1 METLLTHT
9 DVRPLLSDEHFSVDG
24 TLIEAWAGHKS
35 FKRKNDQDG
44 DGANFHGT
52 TRKNDTHAS
61 TTDPDSRLYRKSEGK
76 ESKLC
81 YLGHAMMENRHGLAV
96 TGIVTQATG
105 TAEREASADMLVEK
119 ASATH
124 RITAGMDKAYDVKE
138 HVERLRAKN
147 ITPHVAQNDTNRRS
161 AIDGRTT
168 RHTGYARS
176 QTCRKMIE
184 CIFGWG
190 KQHGTMR
197 KTKHRGLAGVAADF
211 LLNLIGYNLIR
222 IPKLLA
228 QRG

>member
-1 METLLTHT
+1 
-9 DVRPLLSDEHFSVDG
+9 
-24 TLIEAWAGHKS
+24 
-35 FKRKNDQDG
+35 
-44 DGANFHGT
+44 
-52 TRKNDTHAS
+52 
-61 TTDPDSRLYRKSEGK
+61 
-76 ESKLC
+76 
-81 YLGHAMMENRHGLAV
+81 
-96 TGIVTQATG
+96 
-105 TAEREASADMLVEK
+105 
-119 ASATH
+119 
-124 RITAGMDKAYDVKE
+124 MDKAYDVKE

-197 KTKHRGLAGVAADF
+197 KMKHRGLAGVAADF